1 MAVASAQALATA
13 RLLQA
18 LSERHASDLHLVAG
32 SYPTL
37 RVNGKLEPV
46 QGEEVVTAE
55 AVAAAAD
62 FLLTPEQLTQL
73 EADRQVVS
81 VYPWEGRGRFRV
93 EAQFELGQLSLSVR
107 RVPSTVADLAALRA
121 PETVRKLAQ
130 LQRGLIVVTG
140 PTGSG
145 RTGVAAALVQA
156 INASRGVRIVTV
168 EYPVEYLHAADKA
181 LVEQRDVG
189 RDVPSVAAGL
199 RQATSGDAAVIVA
212 SPVATGEDWR
222 AVLEAVEAGKLV
234 IAVAAGESSA
244 GTLEHLHATFP
255 ASQQAWVRN
264 LLSESLAAV
273 VNLRLVPTVNGS
285 QAAAFEVVTLTSA
298 VQSAL
303 REGRFW
309 QLPSII
315 QTSRQ
320 EGMQSLEFAL
330 AQLVREG
337 AVEQAVAAAQV
348 SDPRALLAQLR

>member
-1 MAVASAQALATA
+1 MAVASSQALATA

-37 RVNGKLEPV
+37 RVNGRLEPV
-46 QGEEVVTAE
+46 AGEEIVTAE

-62 FLLTPEQLTQL
+62 FLLTPAQLQQL
-73 EADRQVVS
+73 EADRQVVG
-81 VYPWEGRGRFRV
+81 VYSWEGRGRYRV
-93 EAQFELGQLSLSVR
+93 EAQYELGQLSLSIR
-107 RVPSTVADLAALRA
+107 AVPSAVADLAALRA
-121 PETVRKLAQ
+121 PEAVRKLAQ
-130 LQRGLIVVTG
+130 LQHGLVIITG

-145 RTGVAAALVQA
+145 RTGVAAALVKS
-156 INASRGVRIVTV
+156 INAERAVRIVTV
-168 EYPVEYLHAADKA
+168 EHPVEYLHAADKA
-181 LVEQRDVG
+181 LVEQREVG
-189 RDVPSVAAGL
+189 RDVASVAEGL

-212 SPVATGEDWR
+212 SPVATGDDWR

-234 IAVAAGESSA
+234 VAVAAGESSA

-255 ASQQAWVRN
+255 SSQQAWVRN
-264 LLSESLAAV
+264 LLSASLVAV
-273 VNLRLVPTVNGS
+273 LNLRLVPTVAGG

-298 VQSAL
+298 VQAAL

-309 QLPSII
+309 QLPSVI

-337 AVEQAVAAAQV
+337 VVDQAVAAAQV
-348 SDPRALLAQLR
+348 ADPRTLLAQLR

>member
-37 RVNGKLEPV
+37 RVNGALQPIV
-46 QGEEVVTAE
+46 GEEIVTAE

-62 FLLTPEQLTQL
+62 FLLTPEQLQQL
-73 EADRQVVS
+73 DASRQVIA
-81 VYPWEGRGRFRV
+81 VYSWEGRGRFRV

-107 RVPSTVADLAALRA
+107 RVPSTVADLTALRA
-121 PETVRKLAQ
+121 PESVRHLAQ
-130 LQRGLIVVTG
+130 LERGLIIVTG

-145 RTGVAAALVQA
+145 RTGVASALVQA
-156 INASRGVRIVTV
+156 INASRAVRIVTV
-168 EYPVEYLHAADKA
+168 EHPVEYLHAADKA
-181 LVEQRDVG
+181 LVEQREVG
-189 RDVPSVAAGL
+189 RDVPSIAEGL
-199 RQATSGDAAVIVA
+199 RQAASGDAAVIVA
-212 SPVATGEDWR
+212 TPIVAGDDWR
-222 AVLEAVEAGKLV
+222 AALEAVEAGKLV
-234 IAVAAGESSA
+234 IAVTAGESSA

-255 ASQQAWVRN
+255 SSQQAWVRN
-264 LLSESLAAV
+264 LLSENLAAV
-273 VNLRLVPTVNGS
+273 VNLRLVPTVAGG
-285 QAAAFEVVTLTSA
+285 QAAAFEIVTLTSA

-309 QLPSII
+309 QLPSIV

-337 AVEQAVAAAQV
+337 AVEQSVAAAQV
-348 SDPRALLAQLR
+348 SDQRALLAQLR

>member
-37 RVNGKLEPV
+37 RVGGKLEPV

-62 FLLTPEQLTQL
+62 FLLTPDQLKLLEQ
-73 EADRQVVS
+73 DRQVVS
-81 VYPWEGRGRFRV
+81 VYSWEGRGRFRV

-121 PETVRKLAQ
+121 PEAVRKLAQ
-130 LQRGLIVVTG
+130 LQRGLIIVTG

-156 INASRGVRIVTV
+156 INASRAVRIVTV
-168 EYPVEYLHAADKA
+168 EHPVEYLHAADKA
-181 LVEQRDVG
+181 LVEQREVG
-189 RDVPSVAAGL
+189 RDVPTVAAGL
-199 RQATSGDAAVIVA
+199 HQATSGDAAVIVA
-212 SPVATGEDWR
+212 SPVEAGEDWR

-255 ASQQAWVRN
+255 GSQQAWVRN
-264 LLSESLAAV
+264 LLSQSLAAV
-273 VNLRLVPTVNGS
+273 INLRLVPTVAGG
-285 QAAAFEVVTLTSA
+285 QAAAFEVITLTSA

-337 AVEQAVAAAQV
+337 VVEQAVAAAQV
-348 SDPRALLAQLR
+348 ADPRTLLAQLR

>member
-1 MAVASAQALATA
+1 MAVASSQALATA

-32 SYPTL
+32 SFPTL

-46 QGEEVVTAE
+46 AGEEVVTAE

-62 FLLTPEQLTQL
+62 FLLTPAQLQQL
-73 EADRQVVS
+73 EADRQVVA

-93 EAQFELGQLSLSVR
+93 EAQYELGQLSLSVR
-107 RVPSTVADLAALRA
+107 AVPSTVADLAALRA
-121 PETVRKLAQ
+121 PEAVRKLSQ
-130 LQRGLIVVTG
+130 LARGLVIITG

-145 RTGVAAALVQA
+145 RTAVAAALVHA
-156 INASRGVRIVTV
+156 INAERSVRIVTV
-168 EYPVEYLHAADKA
+168 EHPVEYLHAADRA
-181 LVEQRDVG
+181 LVEQREVG

-212 SPVATGEDWR
+212 SPVANGDDWR

-234 IAVAAGESSA
+234 VAVASGESSA
-244 GTLEHLHATFP
+244 GTLEHLHAAFP
-255 ASQQAWVRN
+255 GSQQAWVRN
-264 LLSESLAAV
+264 LLSASLAAV
-273 VNLRLVPTVNGS
+273 VNMRLVPTVAGG
-285 QAAAFEVVTLTSA
+285 QAAAFEVVTPTSA
-298 VQSAL
+298 VQAAL

-309 QLPSII
+309 QLPSIV

-330 AQLVREG
+330 AQLVRDG
-337 AVEQAVAAAQV
+337 TVEQSVAAAQV
-348 SDPRALLAQLR
+348 ADPRTLLAQLR